1 VPIRSVHPVGRRPL
15 FVARHRTQH
24 LVDDDAVPLDSRLV
38 QVWLRRFTAPKPL
51 PPVHP
56 LPTGHAPDARP
67 LWAEERSPIRQR
79 SVR

>member
-1 VPIRSVHPVGRRPL
+1 AVIGGLITSTLLSLVVVPVVFTYVYR
-15 FVARHRTQH
+15 
-24 LVDDDAVPLDSRLV
+24 V
-38 QVWLRRFTAPKPL
+38 QAWLKQIIAPKPL